1 MKIFCIRKIVTFR
14 GDFFEKNLLLQSD
27 VVFDSESNGSN
38 FSSLAQ
44 PGDEK
49 KIIFHFFAK
58 NDVMTLPISHLVRF
72 LRPVNRNF

>member
-1 MKIFCIRKIVTFR
+1 MILCIGKIVTFR
-14 GDFFEKNLLLQSD
+14 GDFFVKNLLLQSD

-49 KIIFHFFAK
+49 KFFSIFRQK
-58 NDVMTLPISHLVRF
+58 
-72 LRPVNRNF
+72 